1 MRFFL
6 LYWFPKSNT
15 CFYDNKWII
24 GNRPFLLL
32 FFLKY
37 QFKYQAKK
45 IVLTFK
51 YYLFFH
57 SLQWWCKLYKKWH
70 SWNSTQNKNWYYLI
84 IFKCKSKVFHLRL
97 YLTRIFSGVLI
108 LNFTWI
114 SICFLEIKLSLLTNR
129 SCMFKSWDKTTK
141 MFSFD
146 KWVYCKII
154 KNSRWPTFV
163 DGQFFRYFW
172 RWMFGG
178 SLQCKLEKNLY
189 FVVDV

>member
-15 CFYDNKWII
+15 CVYDDKCII
-24 GNRPFLLL
+24 GNTPFLLL
-32 FFLKY
+32 FFFKLKY

-51 YYLFFH
+51 YYLFF
-57 SLQWWCKLYKKWH
+57 SFPTVVVQTIQKWH
-70 SWNSTQNKNWYYLI
+70 SWNSTQNKNCYHLI

-97 YLTRIFSGVLI
+97 YLTRIFSGVLV

-141 MFSFD
+141 KFSFD

-154 KNSRWPTFV
+154 KNSRWPIFV

-178 SLQCKLEKNLY
+178 SL
-189 FVVDV
+189 

>member
-15 CFYDNKWII
+15 CVYDDKCII
-24 GNRPFLLL
+24 GNTPFLLL
-32 FFLKY
+32 FFLNQNINSNTRLKRLCSLSN
-37 QFKYQAKK
+37 
-45 IVLTFK
+45 IIS
-51 YYLFFH
+51 FF
-57 SLQWWCKLYKKWH
+57 SFPTVVVQTIQKWH
-70 SWNSTQNKNWYYLI
+70 SWNSTQNKICYHLI

-141 MFSFD
+141 KFSFD

-154 KNSRWPTFV
+154 
-163 DGQFFRYFW
+163 
-172 RWMFGG
+172 
-178 SLQCKLEKNLY
+178 
-189 FVVDV
+189 

>member
-1 MRFFL
+1 M
-6 LYWFPKSNT
+6 
-15 CFYDNKWII
+15 
-24 GNRPFLLL
+24 
-32 FFLKY
+32 
-37 QFKYQAKK
+37 
-45 IVLTFK
+45 LTFK
-51 YYLFFH
+51 YYLFF
-57 SLQWWCKLYKKWH
+57 SFPTVVVQTIQKWH
-70 SWNSTQNKNWYYLI
+70 SWNSTQNKNCYHLI
-84 IFKCKSKVFHLRL
+84 IFKCKSKGFHLRL

-141 MFSFD
+141 KFSFD

-154 KNSRWPTFV
+154 WNSRWPIFV

-178 SLQCKLEKNLY
+178 SLQCKLEKKSIFRCWCLFVECY
-189 FVVDV
+189 FVSEISKIREN